1 MSIDASKVI
10 GQTQR
15 NWDYDSKISEE
26 EMQYL
31 IDISMNAPTK
41 ENTNVYKLFVST
53 NMKFNIMIQEW
64 AYSTEEAKHKAQ
76 KTKDRNAQV
85 AAPLLM
91 MYVVEDFA
99 DTNVGLN
106 DACFSVGIAA
116 GATALASA
124 EIGYQTGF
132 CSCLHIPGLIEH
144 MSEKFSGN
152 FLEKF
157 WKNSEIQ
164 QILCLGIGK
173 KNPNAKNRSQIIKD
187 GKIQFTTGIKHRKKP
202 TVLIYK

>member
-26 EMQYL
+26 EMKYL
-31 IDISMNAPTK
+31 IDISLNAPVK
-41 ENTNVYKLFVST
+41 ENTNVYKMFVST
-53 NMKFNIMIQEW
+53 NTEFNKMIQEW
-64 AYSTEEAKHKAQ
+64 AYSTEETKYKAQ

-91 MYVVEDFA
+91 MYVVEDFS
-99 DTNVGLN
+99 DTNVGVP

-132 CSCLHIPGLIEH
+132 CSCLHIPGLVEH
-144 MSEKFSGN
+144 MANRFPGN

-173 KNPNAKNRSQIIKD
+173 KNPNANNRSQIMKD
-187 GKIQFTTGIKHRKKP
+187 GKVQFTTGIKSRTKP
-202 TVLIYK
+202 SVLIYK

>member
-10 GQTQR
+10 GRTQR

-31 IDISMNAPTK
+31 INISMNAPTK

-53 NMKFNIMIQEW
+53 NMKFNTMIQEW

-91 MYVVEDFA
+91 MYVIEDFA

-152 FLEKF
+152 FLEKA
-157 WKNSEIQ
+157 I
-164 QILCLGIGK
+164 
-173 KNPNAKNRSQIIKD
+173 
-187 GKIQFTTGIKHRKKP
+187 
-202 TVLIYK
+202 

>member
-1 MSIDASKVI
+1 MSIDSSKVI

-15 NWDYDSKISEE
+15 NWDYNSKISEK

-53 NMKFNIMIQEW
+53 NMEFNKMIQEW
-64 AYSTEEAKHKAQ
+64 AYSTEEKESTAQ

-91 MYVVEDFA
+91 MYVVEDVA
-99 DTNVGLN
+99 DTHVSTS

-144 MSEKFSGN
+144 MGNKFPGN
-152 FLEKF
+152 FLKKF
-157 WKNSEIQ
+157 WKSSEIQ

-173 KNPNAKNRSQIIKD
+173 KNPDANNRSQIIKD
-187 GKIQFTTGIKHRKKP
+187 GKVQFTTGIKNRKKP